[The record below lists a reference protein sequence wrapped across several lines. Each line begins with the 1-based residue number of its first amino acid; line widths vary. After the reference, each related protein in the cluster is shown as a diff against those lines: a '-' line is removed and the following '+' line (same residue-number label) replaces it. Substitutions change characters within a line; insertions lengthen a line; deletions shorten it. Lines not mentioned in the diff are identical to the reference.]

1 MRQVLRRLAPVV
13 PLTVVVLVV
22 ALLSGPV
29 SAQSFK
35 WWQSDKYKQDLA
47 LTVDQSSRLEDI
59 FQAAL
64 PRLRQTKD
72 ELDKLEVDLSRLIE
86 TNAEE
91 AQVGRQIDRV
101 EHVRSTLN
109 KSRTLML
116 VHMRQVLTPDQRT
129 RLNKLFEQWE
139 RDHPKPG
146 SSGQR

>member
-1 MRQVLRRLAPVV
+1 MRHVLRRLAPVV
-13 PLTVVVLVV
+13 SGMVIAWVLVW
-22 ALLSGPV
+22 SGQV

-35 WWQSDKYKQDLA
+35 WWQSDKYKQDLM
-47 LTVDQSSRLEDI
+47 LTAEQSSRLEDI
-59 FQAAL
+59 FQTAQ

-72 ELDKLEVDLSRLIE
+72 ELDKLEADLSRLIE
-86 TNAEE
+86 TNADE

-101 EHVRSTLN
+101 ENLRSTLN

-139 RDHPKPG
+139 RDHPRPRSPG
-146 SSGQR
+146 PR